1 MEQERDSRA
10 VFAFVQ
16 HQGHNQLKGFT
27 KNKNKKYPQ
36 ISKSKL
42 EISQRERHMNT
53 WSRPGWCLLLCGTG
67 TETEA
72 TCGGTL
78 VGLLLLFL
86 LHLRDN
92 NDNNI
97 NNSDNDNCKK
107 DTSLSMTTCIIY
119 KQLSTELHKMCT
131 NDTTLREFV

>member
-1 MEQERDSRA
+1 M
-10 VFAFVQ
+10 
-16 HQGHNQLKGFT
+16 L
-27 KNKNKKYPQ
+27 
-36 ISKSKL
+36 KSKL

-53 WSRPGWCLLLCGTG
+53 WSRPGWCLLLCDTECSSG

-78 VGLLLLFL
+78 VGLLLFL

-92 NDNNI
+92 NDNNN
-97 NNSDNDNCKK
+97 NNSDNDNDNCKK
-107 DTSLSMTTCIIY
+107 KRADTSLSMTTCIIY

-131 NDTTLREFV
+131 NDKTLWEFV

>member
-1 MEQERDSRA
+1 
-10 VFAFVQ
+10 
-16 HQGHNQLKGFT
+16 
-27 KNKNKKYPQ
+27 
-36 ISKSKL
+36 
-42 EISQRERHMNT
+42 MNT
-53 WSRPGWCLLLCGTG
+53 WSRPGWCLLLCDTECSSGTG

-78 VGLLLLFL
+78 VGLLLFL

-92 NDNNI
+92 NDNNN
-97 NNSDNDNCKK
+97 NNSDNDNDNCKK
-107 DTSLSMTTCIIY
+107 RADTSLSMTTCIIY